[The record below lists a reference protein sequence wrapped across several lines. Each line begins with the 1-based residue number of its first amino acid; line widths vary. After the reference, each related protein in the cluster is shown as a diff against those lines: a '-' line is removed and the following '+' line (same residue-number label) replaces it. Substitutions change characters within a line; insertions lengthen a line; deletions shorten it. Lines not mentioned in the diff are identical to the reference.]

1 MLIWGTITPYKGII
15 EFIDYIRNNNNE
27 NIKICIIGKGNK
39 ELINNIRNIS
49 PSNVILIEESPSFEE
64 LSVYISQTKFVLCTY
79 NPESILSSGMLMD
92 SLSFGA
98 KVIGPNVGSFKDY
111 SKEPKL
117 KVFTFNQYDDI
128 IKLIKDKAK
137 DEVSYSDYKSFL
149 EDNNWNNFI
158 NRLINIINNN

>member
-1 MLIWGTITPYKGII
+1 M
-15 EFIDYIRNNNNE
+15 
-27 NIKICIIGKGNK
+27 
-39 ELINNIRNIS
+39 
-49 PSNVILIEESPSFEE
+49 
-64 LSVYISQTKFVLCTY
+64 LCTY